1 MGQIGN
7 YGRDYNLGLFIDAIL
22 FEGNEV
28 YGEPKGQIAR
38 MVVQTSPRSQ
48 GTTVIGRLYDYPS
61 SEDALKQVFVPT
73 RNPQNFLVLPV
84 DDMEDEA
91 ETETV
96 GYHGLSMGDL

>member
-7 YGRDYNLGLFIDAIL
+7 YGRDYDLGLFIDAIL

-38 MVVQTSPRSQ
+38 MVVQTCSRDK

-61 SEDALKQVFVPT
+61 SEDALKQVFVPAL
-73 RNPQNFLVLPV
+73 NPENFLVLPA
-84 DDMEDEA
+84 DDWEEDEDDTA
-91 ETETV
+91 V
-96 GYHGLSMGDL
+96 GYHGLSASDL